1 MPVSPSVTFH
11 DGRSIPQLGYGVWQV
26 ENDIAADVVVK
37 ALEAGYRHVDTAR
50 GYNNEAGV
58 GRALKAA
65 GLERDDV
72 FVTSKVPNQ
81 DQGRDKTLASFD
93 ATMADL
99 GLDELDLYLIHW
111 PAPSKGLAV
120 ETWKAL
126 VELQEQGRIRSI
138 GVSNFRI
145 EDLEKLEAE
154 TGVLPVL
161 NQIELHPY
169 FNQPELREFHA
180 SKNIVTESWSPLG
193 QGGGELVDPVVP
205 KIAETHGA
213 SPAQVVIAWNLALG
227 NVVIPKSVTPE
238 RIISNFA
245 SLEVELSDDEIAQ
258 IHRPAQGRG
267 RPSGRQPER
276 HGRAPGRLTAGR
288 RRRPVVDHRSVSVPR
303 PLSRLMSGSAPPA
316 AAGEAGPVVHR
327 ASSVP
332 SGRPGSPGPPA
343 RLARAARPARRTRPT
358 RAARR
363 TPPARPAWLGPA
375 LLGSAGRLHVIPRNV
390 VGSGA
395 RSRITVGGSP

>member
-1 MPVSPSVTFH
+1 M
-11 DGRSIPQLGYGVWQV
+11 WQV
-26 ENDIAADVVVK
+26 ENDVAADVVVK

-193 QGGGELVDPVVP
+193 QGGGELEDPVVQ
-205 KIAETHGA
+205 KIAETHSA

-258 IHRPAQGRG
+258 ITGLHKGAA
-267 RPSGRQPER
+267 GRQGGNPDDMVA
-276 HGRAPGRLTAGR
+276 HQ
-288 RRRPVVDHRSVSVPR
+288 
-303 PLSRLMSGSAPPA
+303 
-316 AAGEAGPVVHR
+316 
-327 ASSVP
+327 
-332 SGRPGSPGPPA
+332 
-343 RLARAARPARRTRPT
+343 
-358 RAARR
+358 
-363 TPPARPAWLGPA
+363 
-375 LLGSAGRLHVIPRNV
+375 
-390 VGSGA
+390 GA
-395 RSRITVGGSP
+395 